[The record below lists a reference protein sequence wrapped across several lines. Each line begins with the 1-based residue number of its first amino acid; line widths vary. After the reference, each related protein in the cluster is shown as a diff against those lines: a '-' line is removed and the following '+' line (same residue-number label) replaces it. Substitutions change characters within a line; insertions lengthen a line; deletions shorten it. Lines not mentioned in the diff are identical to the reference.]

1 MERFCGELRGK
12 AKSKASR
19 LGSAKSGLAARIN
32 GWNIGIRVE
41 LFDNDGRDTVAV
53 YATAGRNGG
62 KPDVLVYF
70 DREGGNN
77 G

>member
-1 MERFCGELRGK
+1 MVRFYGEIRGQ

-41 LFDNDGRDTVAV
+41 LFDDDGRDTVAV
-53 YATAGRNGG
+53 YATSGSIGG

-70 DREGGNN
+70 DRGGEEK
-77 G
+77 